1 MKFTVVLGVWLLS
14 YLSKEDIDSVL
25 DWAKVNAQHIIFVEP
40 VHEEGKDIEYF
51 LDDKQGMILR
61 AG

>member
-1 MKFTVVLGVWLLS
+1 MKFSVVLGVWLLS